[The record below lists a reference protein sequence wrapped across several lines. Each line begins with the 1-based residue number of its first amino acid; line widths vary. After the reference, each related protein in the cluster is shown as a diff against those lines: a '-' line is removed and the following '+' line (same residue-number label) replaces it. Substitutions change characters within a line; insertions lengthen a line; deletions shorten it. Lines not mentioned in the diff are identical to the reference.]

1 MSDSPWKP
9 ERKFMVI
16 RPIILPN
23 PIRNYIPGILY
34 EVAKFGMIRVAHDP
48 FRGRVASQFWQS
60 SESERYLLLQNL
72 QWEDEKPSKV
82 SNGLRRFI
90 EQSPESKFVR
100 GFVRQEMGIVPEKDK
115 TPTTAEGWFE
125 YIDKTE
131 VVARPAGAKLS
142 ANGAQQGEPTLPIEV
157 EGTQLCYGSANFS
170 RVDTWNGIIEVPV
183 GIIDRGRDDIV
194 RFIRENFEDYLEREY
209 GETDYGDTQ
218 DDESESL
225 RIRVSDIDRVISQR
239 GGQIAA
245 PAAPVAVTA
254 AT

>member
-60 SESERYLLLQNL
+60 SEWERYLLLQNL

-90 EQSPESKFVR
+90 EQNPTSKFVR

-115 TPTTAEGWFE
+115 TPTTSEGWFE

-131 VVARPAGAKLS
+131 VVRPAGAKQS
-142 ANGAQQGEPTLPIEV
+142 MNGQHESTVPIEV
-157 EGTQLCYGSANFS
+157 EATQRVYGSTSFS
-170 RVDTWNGIIEVPV
+170 RTDDWT
-183 GIIDRGRDDIV
+183 GIIDVPVRIVDAGRDAVV
-194 RFIRENFEDYLEREY
+194 RFIQDHYEDFLERDY
-209 GETDYGDTQ
+209 GEENHGDSS
-218 DDESESL
+218 DDESEN
-225 RIRVSDIDRVISQR
+225 IVVQ
-239 GGQIAA
+239 
-245 PAAPVAVTA
+245 AVTSMP
-254 AT
+254 